1 MNCEP
6 NNMSGC
12 NLGILLSGSGRT
24 LQNIID
30 RINKKELSAQVRVV
44 IASREGVR
52 GVQVARQAGIDVF
65 VISPQ
70 QHKGDAFSEKITSI
84 LFKYKIDL
92 VIMAGFLHL
101 FNIPEKYKGKVLNIH
116 PALIPS
122 FCGKGYYGH
131 YVHKAVL
138 KSGVKVSGCTVHFAD
153 NIYDHG
159 PIILQKTVP
168 VMDDDT
174 AETLAERVFA
184 AECEAYPEAIQLL
197 IEGKLKIVEGKTLIT
212 EDDDEPS
219 G

>member
-1 MNCEP
+1 MAKL
-6 NNMSGC
+6 

-24 LQNIID
+24 LQNIIA
-30 RINKKELSAQVRVV
+30 RIKKKELSAQVGVV
-44 IASREGVR
+44 IASSEDAR
-52 GVQVARQAGIDVF
+52 GVQIARRAGIDVF
-65 VISPQ
+65 VVSPQ

-84 LFKYKIDL
+84 LSEYEVDL

-101 FNIPEKYKGKVLNIH
+101 FKIPEKYEGKVLNIH

-131 YVHKAVL
+131 YVHEVVL

-159 PIILQKTVP
+159 PIILRKIVP
-168 VMDDDT
+168 VMNDDT
-174 AETLAERVFA
+174 PETLAERVFA
-184 AECEAYPEAIQLL
+184 AECEAYPEAIQLFA
-197 IEGKLKIVEGKTLIT
+197 EGRLKIVGGKALING
-212 EDDDEPS
+212 EEVEPF

>member
-1 MNCEP
+1 MNNE
-6 NNMSGC
+6 SGNLNDC

-30 RINKKELSAQVRVV
+30 RIKKRELSAQVRVV
-44 IASREGVR
+44 ISSREDVR
-52 GVQVARQAGIDVF
+52 GIQVARQAGIDVF
-65 VISPQ
+65 VVFPQ
-70 QHKGDAFSEKITSI
+70 QHKGDAFSEKITGI
-84 LFKYKIDL
+84 LSKYEIDL

-116 PALIPS
+116 PTLIPS
-122 FCGKGYYGH
+122 FCGKGYYSH

-153 NIYDHG
+153 NIYDNG
-159 PIILQKTVP
+159 PIILQKTIP

-184 AECEAYPEAIQLL
+184 AECEAYPEAIQLV
-197 IEGKLKIVEGKTLIT
+197 IEGKAKMTREVLIAEE
-212 EDDDEPS
+212 EDESS